1 MQMQEIMQFVT
12 AHPVLS
18 VVWIVLFIAV
28 VVMTIKS
35 RFSKVKDISRGQ
47 ATQLINKEDAV
58 VVDTRTRD
66 EYRKGHIANSVN
78 LTPSELKSGSFGEL
92 EKHKAQPV
100 IVVCA
105 NGMTSRQ
112 SGEHLVNAGF
122 AQVFSLKDGIAGW
135 QGDNL
140 PLARGK

>member
-18 VVWIVLFIAV
+18 VAWIVLFVAV

-35 RFSKVKDISRGQ
+35 RFSKVKEVSRGQ
-47 ATQLINKEDAV
+47 AIHLINKEEAM

-66 EYRKGHIANSVN
+66 EYRKGHIANAVN
-78 LTPSELKSGSFGEL
+78 LTPSELKSGSLGEL
-92 EKHKAQPV
+92 GKHKSQPM

-112 SGEHLVNAGF
+112 SAEHLVNAGF
-122 AQVFSLKDGIAGW
+122 TQVYSLKDGIAGW
-135 QGDNL
+135 HGDNL
-140 PLARGK
+140 PLARVK